1 MCLIPHPLEGGRREK
16 RGRKAGGWGL
26 PLEWQTVPGWHVN
39 QRKGKINQKT
49 KPRPWCV
56 DGGRLPYS
64 TGQTPACPA
73 LLAPESCT
81 HTHPSHPASR
91 TGQGPGPLLPSVLAV
106 GSVVLS
112 LCALQFPESQGL
124 ERGQEGSAQVSVH
137 LRTRGR
143 SGPSEV
149 SAGTPAWEGQG
160 PEADTT
166 SHPARR
172 GGLEPAPALGKDR
185 APH

>member
-1 MCLIPHPLEGGRREK
+1 M
-16 RGRKAGGWGL
+16 
-26 PLEWQTVPGWHVN
+26 N

-49 KPRPWCV
+49 EPRPWCV
-56 DGGRLPYS
+56 DGGRFPYS
-64 TGQTPACPA
+64 TGQTLAGPA

-81 HTHPSHPASR
+81 HTPFTPCIADG
-91 TGQGPGPLLPSVLAV
+91 TGTWPLLPSVLAV

-112 LCALQFPESQGL
+112 LPALQFPESQGL
-124 ERGQEGSAQVSVH
+124 GRGQEGSAQVSMR
-137 LRTRGR
+137 LRTRAR

-149 SAGTPAWEGQG
+149 SAGTPAREGQG